1 MSPNLCSIRVVK
13 NLLKSRDF
21 EPSKRLG
28 QNFLVSQRVL
38 AQIIEAAQIKPSE
51 ETILE
56 IGPGF
61 GTLTRE
67 IAKRAKQVIAVEKD
81 RKLAEILKETTKTL
95 KNVKIIQNDILKVP
109 DSKFRILN
117 SYKVAANLPYYI
129 VSPVIRKFLEMDFP
143 PKEMV
148 LMVQKEVAQRICSE
162 PPKMNLLA
170 VSVQFYSKPEI
181 ISYVKKSCF
190 WPKPKVDSAILRIKP
205 LISADKKP
213 ADIDLFFKLVKAGFP
228 QPRKQLL
235 NNLSKSLKS
244 DKKQVKSWLL
254 KNKIQPSQRAQ
265 TLRVDEWKRLTQN
278 FPFL

>member
-1 MSPNLCSIRVVK
+1 MSPNLCSIRTVK

-95 KNVKIIQNDILKVP
+95 KNVKII
-109 DSKFRILN
+109 
-117 SYKVAANLPYYI
+117 
-129 VSPVIRKFLEMDFP
+129 
-143 PKEMV
+143 
-148 LMVQKEVAQRICSE
+148 
-162 PPKMNLLA
+162 
-170 VSVQFYSKPEI
+170 
-181 ISYVKKSCF
+181 
-190 WPKPKVDSAILRIKP
+190 
-205 LISADKKP
+205 
-213 ADIDLFFKLVKAGFP
+213 
-228 QPRKQLL
+228 
-235 NNLSKSLKS
+235 
-244 DKKQVKSWLL
+244 
-254 KNKIQPSQRAQ
+254 
-265 TLRVDEWKRLTQN
+265 
-278 FPFL
+278 